1 MRQRENRNIF
11 IFLLLWSSLV
21 ITLFLHTSGR
31 VDIPLL
37 HFPQA
42 KGNLSM
48 VEEGYKRYN
57 LVRLREKVYAVPQG
71 YPFIHP
77 RRIEKMKKIGVFVA
91 DSAQEAKRMIDAET
105 ENRKLK
111 NIEPKNIEPKLIGEG
126 YKNYNLV
133 GLREKVYAVKQGK
146 PFIHSRRIEEMKKDG
161 IFVAHS
167 AQEAKRMVD
176 AKTENIEPKLILKE
190 ENFQG
195 HNLYSF
201 GRLIYA
207 VPAMDPALGPYWEQ
221 VVGENLKEAKR
232 FIMQKEILV
241 K

>member
-21 ITLFLHTSGR
+21 IMLFLHTSGR

-42 KGNLSM
+42 KGNLM
-48 VEEGYKRYN
+48 MIEEGYK
-57 LVRLREKVYAVPQG
+57 
-71 YPFIHP
+71 H
-77 RRIEKMKKIGVFVA
+77 
-91 DSAQEAKRMIDAET
+91 
-105 ENRKLK
+105 
-111 NIEPKNIEPKLIGEG
+111 
-126 YKNYNLV
+126 YNLV
-133 GLREKVYAVKQGK
+133 GLREKVYAIPQGSS
-146 PFIHSRRIEEMKKDG
+146 FIHPRRIEKMKEIG

-167 AQEAKRMVD
+167 AQEAKRMID
-176 AKTENIEPKLILKE
+176 AETENIEPKLILKE

-232 FIMQKEILV
+232 FIMQKETLV

>member
-91 DSAQEAKRMIDAET
+91 DSAQEAKRM
-105 ENRKLK
+105 
-111 NIEPKNIEPKLIGEG
+111 
-126 YKNYNLV
+126 
-133 GLREKVYAVKQGK
+133 
-146 PFIHSRRIEEMKKDG
+146 
-161 IFVAHS
+161 
-167 AQEAKRMVD
+167 VD

>member
-21 ITLFLHTSGR
+21 IMLFLHTSGR

-42 KGNLSM
+42 KGNLM
-48 VEEGYKRYN
+48 MIEEGYKHYN
-57 LVRLREKVYAVPQG
+57 LVGLREKVYAIPQG
-71 YPFIHP
+71 SSFIHP
-77 RRIEKMKKIGVFVA
+77 RRIEKMKEIGIFVA
-91 DSAQEAKRMIDAET
+91 HSAQEVKRMIDAET
-105 ENRKLK
+105 E
-111 NIEPKNIEPKLIGEG
+111 NIEPKNIEPKLIEEG
-126 YKNYNLV
+126 YKHYNLV
-133 GLREKVYAVKQGK
+133 GLREKVYAVPQGK
-146 PFIHSRRIEEMKKDG
+146 PFIHTRRIEEMKKDG

-167 AQEAKRMVD
+167 AQEAKRMID
-176 AKTENIEPKLILKE
+176 AETENIEPKLILKE

-201 GRLIYA
+201 GRLSYS

-232 FIMQKEILV
+232 FIMQKETLV